1 MQEKISEVVLILIGS
16 TLIIVILSILIIVAV
31 FISQRRKF
39 RHRKQLI
46 ELKANHDKEVL
57 NTQIETQTQT
67 LETISRELHDNVGT
81 LVSMAMVHLKS
92 LPANNIRD
100 NTLEAT
106 KLLDEVMDTLR
117 DIARSINPE
126 NIRRRGLAQAIQ
138 NELDRLKRTRLFAT
152 KFTADG
158 EEFPIDSQTQ
168 VILFRI
174 VQESLNNVIKH
185 SQATQ
190 VEVSLKFAAAILT
203 VSIRDNGKGFDYASR
218 RGDDLSHSGLLN
230 MKKRAALIG
239 AEFSVESQPLQGT
252 LVRISAKGASETQ
265 PKYHKDGRRNLPMM
279 PDIHI

>member
-1 MQEKISEVVLILIGS
+1 MIGS

-46 ELKANHDKEVL
+46 ELKANYDKEVL

-92 LPANNIRD
+92 LPPDNIR
-100 NTLEAT
+100 NHSLEAT
-106 KLLDEVMDTLR
+106 KLLDEVMDILR
-117 DIARSINPE
+117 DISKSINPE
-126 NIRRRGLAQAIQ
+126 NIRRQGLTQAIQ

-152 KFTADG
+152 NFTADG

-185 SQATQ
+185 SHGTQ
-190 VEVSLKFAAAILT
+190 VDVSLKFATPVLT
-203 VSIRDNGKGFDYASR
+203 ISIRDNGKGLDHASR

-239 AEFSVESQPLQGT
+239 AELSVESQPLQGT
-252 LVRISAKGASETQ
+252 LVRISTRRAAET
-265 PKYHKDGRRNLPMM
+265 PKYHKTGRRNFHAK
-279 PDIHI
+279 PDIQS

>member
-1 MQEKISEVVLILIGS
+1 MIGS